1 VDSSPSEPPE
11 KPGATR
17 NYCQIALYRWQ
28 REQGTQQK
36 KGSSARSPPLG
47 LTNISGVWG
56 NTVVKAVGK
65 LAPSLTAKG
74 ANHFIPFRVQF
85 GNSSWWHQASLV
97 AQMVKNPPAMQETQV
112 RSLGREDPLEK
123 GMATHSNILFWRI
136 PWTEE
141 PGGPESMGLQTVRY
155 NWSDLAWIHI
165 KMSNAFPL
173 TQWVHFLYIF
183 KGQLVQIRLT
193 HWGSGS
199 EQTIGKQRSFNR
211 KLV

>member
-1 VDSSPSEPPE
+1 MEAQPHSEYSTGDKE
-11 KPGATR
+11 NKVH
-17 NYCQIALYRWQ
+17 NK
-28 REQGTQQK
+28 E
-36 KGSSARSPPLG
+36 KGSSAHIPPLG

-155 NWSDLAWIHI
+155 NWSDLARIHI
-165 KMSNAFPL
+165 KMSMP
-173 TQWVHFLYIF
+173 FL
-183 KGQLVQIRLT
+183 
-193 HWGSGS
+193 WPS
-199 EQTIGKQRSFNR
+199 ECTSSTYSRANWYRSD
-211 KLV
+211 